1 MKIICK
7 KGFYKFFPQNIGE
20 VARFQKKY
28 GVVLYE
34 CDDYFTFKVLS
45 ELPNYSFIGHRYSGL
60 TVGLVN
66 YAGKIEE
73 VMEKNNYIYA
83 QNLQTLILKNTFVKR
98 MNYNI
103 NNYIF
108 MSELPQAYCYDT
120 NGIISGF
127 EGFVDVDYM
136 KFKIERFFYEN
147 I

>member
-20 VARFQKKY
+20 VMRFQKKY
-28 GVVLYE
+28 GVALYE

-73 VMEKNNYIYA
+73 VMEKNNYIYD
-83 QNLQTLILKNTFVKR
+83 QGLQGLILKNTFVKR